1 MELMQAMRGRRSVR
15 RFLDTPVPAELLPVL
30 AEALAW
36 APSAGN
42 EQSRYF
48 IFVTDTELRRSVAA
62 ACTQRF
68 VATAPLLLVA
78 CADRRLRKQYGA
90 RGAEEY
96 TLLDAAA
103 ALQNYLLAAHA
114 AGLATCWVASFRAQ
128 ALRSAL
134 RLPHHLR
141 PVAVVPTGYAGEQ
154 PSAPPRRAVAELMD
168 FR

>member
-1 MELMQAMRGRRSVR
+1 MELMQAIRERRSVR
-15 RFLDTPVPAELLPVL
+15 RFLDRPVPVDMLPVL
-30 AEALAW
+30 AEALAR

-42 EQSRYF
+42 HQSRHF
-48 IFVTDTELRRSVAA
+48 LFVTDTELRCCVAA

-78 CADRRLRKQYGA
+78 CADRRLRRQYGA

-96 TLLDAAA
+96 TLLDVAA

-128 ALRSAL
+128 ALRRAL
-134 RLPHHLR
+134 HLPHYLR

-154 PSAPPRRAVAELMD
+154 PAAPPRRAVAELMD